1 MGSGSNWYVSPR
13 SLFTITQ
20 GRFGISVSKG
30 GKVIQSEKYKLSP
43 GYYPTIKSVVSTMFV
58 KVFAGSHFHNYR
70 KLESKFIDF
79 SVDSISQRIFIKTMP
94 DLKLFLDSGDLQHVF
109 GFMPSNEPLG
119 IDNNQ
124 SVSPYVHDIQRFH
137 SIIVYTDFID
147 NTILGDLKAP
157 VLKSFPIEK
166 PHFETAQ
173 GLISKSVQNF
183 ELRRVLK
190 NSSHSISIDLRSPNG
205 ERILFFSTHL
215 SLLFRRMQK

>member
-1 MGSGSNWYVSPR
+1 
-13 SLFTITQ
+13 
-20 GRFGISVSKG
+20 
-30 GKVIQSEKYKLSP
+30 
-43 GYYPTIKSVVSTMFV
+43 
-58 KVFAGSHFHNYR
+58 
-70 KLESKFIDF
+70 
-79 SVDSISQRIFIKTMP
+79 MP
-94 DLKLFLDSGDLQHVF
+94 DLKIFLDSGDLQHVF

-119 IDNNQ
+119 IDDNQ

-173 GLISKSVQNF
+173 GLISKSFQNF

-190 NSSHSISIDLRSPNG
+190 NSFHSISIDLRSPNG
-205 ERILFFSTHL
+205 EKILFFSPPIYPFFSGGCRNRVTDYFSSHFL
-215 SLLFRRMQK
+215 CNLHTEWLVIQT